1 MDSLTQIVLGAA
13 VGEAV
18 LGKKLG
24 NKALLWGA
32 IAGTIPDLDV
42 LAGSF
47 QDLVQELYYHRS
59 ITHSILFALV
69 ISPLFAWILRKIFRK
84 SEVNFKEWTWFF
96 FLAFITHVA
105 LDCFTTWGTK
115 IFYPFSDYPV
125 SFNSIFVIDPLYTLP
140 FLICVI
146 GVMFYQRTDSRR
158 KKWNTAGLIISTSY
172 LLLTV
177 VFKLMADKV
186 FLRNFESQNISYLQ
200 YSTKPTIFNSIMW
213 SATAEVDSG
222 YYIGYYSLLDT
233 DKNIRFNYFPKNHAL
248 LKDYLPDKKLEKLIR
263 ITEGYYIVKPTENGV
278 KICDLRFGQPD
289 GFAEAQLDFTFEY
302 LISGEKG
309 NLQMVQSEN
318 DFSGAR
324 ELFSKLGKRILGN

>member
-24 NKALLWGA
+24 NKAMIWGA

-42 LAGSF
+42 LAGPF

-59 ITHSILFALV
+59 ITHSILFAVVL
-69 ISPLFAWILRKIFRK
+69 SPILGWLLSTIFK
-84 SEVNFKEWTWFF
+84 SSDVTRKEWTWFF
-96 FLAFITHVA
+96 FLAFITHAA

-125 SFNSIFVIDPLYTLP
+125 SFNSIFVIDPLYTIP
-140 FLICVI
+140 FLVCVL
-146 GVMFYQRTDSRR
+146 GAMFFKRTDIRR
-158 KKWNTAGLIISTSY
+158 KKWNNVGLILSSTY

-177 VFKLMADKV
+177 VFKFMADKV
-186 FLRNFESQNISYLQ
+186 FIQNFETQNILYLQ
-200 YSTKPTIFNSIMW
+200 YSTKPTIFNSVMW

-222 YYIGYYSLLDT
+222 YYIGYYSLLDS
-233 DKNIRFNYFPKNHAL
+233 DKNINFKYFPKYHHL
-248 LKDYLPDKKLEKLIR
+248 LQPYLPDKKLEKLIA
-263 ITEGYYIVKPTENGV
+263 ITEGYFIVKSTENGV

-289 GFAEAQLDFTFEY
+289 GFADAKLDFTFEY

-309 NLQMVQSEN
+309 NLLMKQSEN

-324 ELFSKLGKRILGN
+324 DLFPKLFRRVLGN